1 MSQSANITKKC
12 PNCNTENPVAA
23 NFCRHCRHE
32 FSEASKNGQSLMP
45 VIKFFRIVEPRYT
58 IGSTVHLE
66 WEVEN
71 ADEVLLNNEVAAGS
85 NNAETVVEKPM
96 KVELVAKNEYTE
108 TKRELRIAPEPLP
121 TIGFYCAS
129 SECILSG
136 QNTKLEWIVRNA
148 LRTEVIIS
156 DGTVV
161 GEGHDGAVSVAPI
174 RTETYQLRGYSKDD
188 PKVFVEQ
195 TIKVEVL
202 EQVKII
208 DFKAD
213 HDSIIETEKVVLSWK
228 VENATSIDISP
239 SVGELKKQ
247 KKVDVYPKSTTIYRL
262 TARNDLS
269 MDEATVTIE
278 VRQLPKIDME
288 SIGNISN
295 VKLPECKVDL
305 IPMGEGLKEIQID
318 RWMMDPLAKMEGVF
332 SWLMGFPKKVKK
344 LLNRPLR

>member
-1 MSQSANITKKC
+1 MSQLANITKKC

-66 WEVEN
+66 WEVDN
-71 ADEVLLNNEVAAGS
+71 ADEVLLNNEVATGS

-108 TKRELRIAPEPLP
+108 TKRELRIAPEPMP

-208 DFKAD
+208 DFMAD
-213 HDSIIETEKVVLSWK
+213 HDSIIESEKVVLTWK
-228 VENATSIDISP
+228 VQNATSIDISP
-239 SVGELKKQ
+239 LVGNVTRLKKITVSPN
-247 KKVDVYPKSTTIYRL
+247 KTTVYRL
-262 TARNDLS
+262 TARNELS
-269 MDEATVTIE
+269 VAEETITIA
-278 VRQLPKIDME
+278 VQSLPKFD
-288 SIGNISN
+288 
-295 VKLPECKVDL
+295 V
-305 IPMGEGLKEIQID
+305 
-318 RWMMDPLAKMEGVF
+318 EGVVSLANLKIPSAMDVEIPSIQPEYQKPIWKEMLLKPF
-332 SWLMGFPKKVKK
+332 ALTEKLFTIIDSYPNKVKK
-344 LLNRPLR
+344 LIKR